1 MDSMFDLVVG
11 KTLAYKTKTGGGVI
25 AGAHEI
31 DLLSPG
37 AIAIF
42 AESGLMVET
51 TTTAAALKDVKSF
64 YIAAGRTN
72 DVKVSQ
78 LIDRDSFHRFKGAY
92 LASTLQ
98 VTTVTPLNLPTTYV
112 AEEEAEVSIFLRD
125 AGIEPAMLK
134 ERHSISVVA
143 SETNTT
149 CVAKIVAKINADSKY
164 VTALV
169 TVAGTTFT
177 LTAKSKNTTFDVGFN
192 GPVIKDAIATVST
205 PAVFSKGQGADLVSL
220 ESQGQIY
227 DGSTSPIW
235 YSDKLFTQSKEIVT
249 ATNYIQYQLNW
260 EQESRT
266 LNSQNTAI
274 LGVTML
280 LPTGTA
286 IVTSVDAI
294 LALLVS
300 TVPSTGSGQAAFSTL

>member
-1 MDSMFDLVVG
+1 MNSMFDLIVG
-11 KTLAYKTKTGGGVI
+11 KDVAYKLKTGGGSI
-25 AGAHEI
+25 ADINEV
-31 DLLSPG
+31 DLLAPG
-37 AIAIF
+37 AIAVF

-51 TTTAAALKDVKSF
+51 TTTAANLANVKSF

-98 VTTVTPLNLPTTYV
+98 VTTVTPLNLPAVYV

-164 VTALV
+164 VTAAV
-169 TVAGTTFT
+169 VSEGVSFS

-192 GPVIKDAIATVST
+192 GPVIKDEIATVCT

-220 ESQGQIY
+220 EAEGQTY

-235 YSDKLFTQSKEIVT
+235 YNDKLFTQPKEIVA

-260 EQESRT
+260 EQESRS
-266 LNSQNTAI
+266 LNSEKTAI
-274 LGVTML
+274 LGVTMI
-280 LPTGTA
+280 LPTGSD
-286 IVTSVDAI
+286 IVTAMDTI
-294 LALLVS
+294 LGVLV
-300 TVPSTGSGQAAFSTL
+300 TQIPSTGSGQAAFSTL